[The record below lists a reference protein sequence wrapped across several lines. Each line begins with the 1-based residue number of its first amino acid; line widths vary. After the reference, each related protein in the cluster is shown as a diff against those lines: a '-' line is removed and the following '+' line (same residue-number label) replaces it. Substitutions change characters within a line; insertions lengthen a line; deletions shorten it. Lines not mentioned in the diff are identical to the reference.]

1 VRSRVFRWYRHLR
14 AIEDSLA
21 KNSTPPAALLRELND
36 LDAKTANVVVPL
48 AYTDELYALRSY
60 IQLVRD
66 RLQDK
71 PGQAHQDQDRAR

>member
-14 AIEDSLA
+14 EIEDALA
-21 KNSTPPAALLRELND
+21 QNSAKPADLLNELNN

-60 IQLVRD
+60 IQQVRE
-66 RLQDK
+66 RLQNK
-71 PGQAHQDQDRAR
+71 LVPPPTT